1 MVFRNPS
8 QLEQHFLCCF
18 CGNLEQITQ
27 VRDLGSILY
36 LSFADPNST
45 PHAQA
50 VLQEDVRGWVPGD
63 WLNFSGL
70 IVSSFLPHWPSGCSC
85 DSLFAPYILW
95 QFQIINI
102 AAECFCVF
110 RTKALTFL
118 HKMGSHMSFYPLP
131 PLGRG
136 PALSPQRFLTL
147 NWSTQ
152 VAWRRTPFLET
163 DCEQVATRQTPVLW
177 WLFLIVNLTLSGIN

>member
-1 MVFRNPS
+1 MLIILFCALILSRVTFSYFYQRSKSSGSKNDLLVSFPLAGLQALHRVLSLWLPKCSRCPQSYYLGSFSARQGMVFRNPS

-63 WLNFSGL
+63 
-70 IVSSFLPHWPSGCSC
+70 
-85 DSLFAPYILW
+85 
-95 QFQIINI
+95 
-102 AAECFCVF
+102 
-110 RTKALTFL
+110 
-118 HKMGSHMSFYPLP
+118 
-131 PLGRG
+131 
-136 PALSPQRFLTL
+136 
-147 NWSTQ
+147 
-152 VAWRRTPFLET
+152 
-163 DCEQVATRQTPVLW
+163 
-177 WLFLIVNLTLSGIN
+177 